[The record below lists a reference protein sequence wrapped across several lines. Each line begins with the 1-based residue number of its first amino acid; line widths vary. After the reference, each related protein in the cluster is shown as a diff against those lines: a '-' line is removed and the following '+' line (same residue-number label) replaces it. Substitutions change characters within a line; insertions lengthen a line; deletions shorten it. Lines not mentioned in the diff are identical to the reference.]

1 MTSLKPQDVTTMDN
15 QQKAQLAKR
24 ATCSS
29 KSEDH
34 ISLASTEVVFLPLG
48 VIGDTY
54 ILSVQ

>member
-1 MTSLKPQDVTTMDN
+1 MDN